1 LLKKSEGTVR
11 LKVSVF
17 IEGPEGALTLIA
29 FDGTE
34 TEQAADGALT
44 EQCIEGDTRP
54 PHDGNE
60 PIVARSG
67 DSPRLRQRGF
77 NVTERAAEL
86 VGSS

>member
-1 LLKKSEGTVR
+1 MKSWGTVR
-11 LKVSVF
+11 LKVSV
-17 IEGPEGALTLIA
+17 IMETPGGALTLIA

-44 EQCIEGDTRP
+44 EADVRPADEGM
-54 PHDGNE
+54 E

-77 NVTERAAEL
+77 SVTERDAS
-86 VGSS
+86 GGRRSS